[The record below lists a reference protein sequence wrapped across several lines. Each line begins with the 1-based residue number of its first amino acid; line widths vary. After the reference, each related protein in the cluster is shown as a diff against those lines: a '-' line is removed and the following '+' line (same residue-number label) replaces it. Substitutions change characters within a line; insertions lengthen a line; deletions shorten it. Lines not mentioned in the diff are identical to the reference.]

1 MPDDKGPWGQKGNG
15 GKKGSSP
22 WGGGKPDRSRPNAN
36 DASPDLEN
44 VIQGFKT
51 RVRSGGGNKGGGGF
65 NGGGPLQKFGP
76 FGLVIIVGLAMML
89 LSCFYQVSQQQEAVV
104 LRFGKYSRTTESG
117 LHFKLPAPVET
128 IMKVNVTSER
138 SVGSSRNL
146 VLTGDENIADV
157 DFTVRWNVKDSK
169 DFIFNL
175 EDAPGVVEDAADSA
189 IREVIGTKNLEY
201 VITDGRNPI
210 ELEVKALLQN
220 MLDEYAAG
228 VTITVVQLQRTE
240 APPKVIKAF
249 EDVVTAEQE
258 LQQRVNEGFAYMNE
272 VTENAVGEAAKLV
285 ESAEAYKQEVV
296 EVSRGETNRFLAVY
310 EQYKAAPQ
318 VTRQRIYLETIEEV
332 YGPAEKIIIE
342 GDAGQG
348 VVPYLPLD
356 QLQSKRK
363 AGGQ

>member
-1 MPDDKGPWGQKGNG
+1 
-15 GKKGSSP
+15 
-22 WGGGKPDRSRPNAN
+22 
-36 DASPDLEN
+36 
-44 VIQGFKT
+44 
-51 RVRSGGGNKGGGGF
+51 
-65 NGGGPLQKFGP
+65 LQKYGP
-76 FGLVIIVGLAMML
+76 FGVALIIGSFFLLV
-89 LSCFYQVSQQQEAVV
+89 SCFYTVAQQEEAVV

-117 LHFKLPAPVET
+117 LHFKLPTPVET
-128 IMKVNVTSER
+128 VLKVNVTSER
-138 SVGSSRNL
+138 SVGSSQNL

-169 DFIFNL
+169 NFIFNL
-175 EDAPGVVEDAADSA
+175 EDTSAVVADASDSA
-189 IREVIGTKNLEY
+189 IREIIGKEKLEY

-210 ELEVKALLQN
+210 EQDVKKLLQN
-220 MLDEYAAG
+220 MLDEYSAG

-258 LQQRVNEGFAYMNE
+258 LEQRVNEGIAYKNE
-272 VTENAVGEAAKLV
+272 VTENAVGNAAVLV

-296 EVSRGETNRFLAVY
+296 EVAKGEADRFLAVY
-310 EQYKAAPQ
+310 KEYKAAPR

-342 GDAGQG
+342 GDAGSG

-356 QLQSKRK
+356 QLKSNKS
-363 AGGQ
+363 GGN

>member
-1 MPDDKGPWGQKGNG
+1 MPDNKSPWGNKGGG
-15 GKKGSSP
+15 GKKPNNP
-22 WGGGKPDRSRPNAN
+22 WGNRPGGQGKPDRARPKPG

-44 VIQGFKT
+44 VIQGFKS
-51 RVRSGGGNKGGGGF
+51 RVRGGGRGGKPS
-65 NGGGPLQKFGP
+65 GPLQKFGP
-76 FGLVIIVGLAMML
+76 LGMIAIIGVLML
-89 LSCFYQVSQQQEAVV
+89 LVSCFYTVAQQEEAVV

-117 LHFKLPAPVET
+117 LHFKMPTPVET
-128 IMKVNVTSER
+128 VMKVNVTSER
-138 SVGSSRNL
+138 SVGSSKNL

-157 DFTVRWNVKDSK
+157 DFTVRWNVKDPK
-169 DFIFNL
+169 NFIFNL
-175 EDAPGVVEDAADSA
+175 EDTPSVVEDAADSA
-189 IREVIGTKNLEY
+189 IREVIGKKKLEY

-210 ELEVKALLQN
+210 ELEVKALLQD
-220 MLDEYAAG
+220 MLDEYSAG

-258 LQQRVNEGFAYMNE
+258 LEQRVNEGLAYRNE
-272 VTENAVGEAAKLV
+272 KTENAVGEAAVLV

-296 EVSRGETNRFLAVY
+296 AVARGEADRFLAVY
-310 EQYKAAPQ
+310 KEYKAAPR

-342 GDAGQG
+342 GNAGSG

-356 QLQSKRK
+356 QLNKKKS
-363 AGGQ
+363 GGQ

>member
-1 MPDDKGPWGQKGNG
+1 MQKY
-15 GKKGSSP
+15 
-22 WGGGKPDRSRPNAN
+22 
-36 DASPDLEN
+36 
-44 VIQGFKT
+44 
-51 RVRSGGGNKGGGGF
+51 
-65 NGGGPLQKFGP
+65 GP
-76 FGLVIIVGLAMML
+76 FGAALIIGSFFLLV
-89 LSCFYQVSQQQEAVV
+89 SCFYTVAQQEEAVV

-117 LHFKLPAPVET
+117 LHFKLPTPVET
-128 IMKVNVTSER
+128 VLKVNVTSER
-138 SVGSSRNL
+138 SVGSSQNL

-169 DFIFNL
+169 NFIFNL
-175 EDAPGVVEDAADSA
+175 EDTSAVVADASDSA
-189 IREVIGTKNLEY
+189 IREIIGKEKLEY

-210 ELEVKALLQN
+210 EQDVKKLLQN
-220 MLDEYAAG
+220 MLDEYSAG

-258 LQQRVNEGFAYMNE
+258 LEQRVNEGIAYKNE
-272 VTENAVGEAAKLV
+272 VTENAVGNAAVLV

-296 EVSRGETNRFLAVY
+296 EVAKGEADRFLAVY
-310 EQYKAAPQ
+310 KEYKAAPR

-342 GDAGQG
+342 GDVGSG

-356 QLQSKRK
+356 QLKSNKS
-363 AGGQ
+363 GGN

>member
-1 MPDDKGPWGQKGNG
+1 MQKY
-15 GKKGSSP
+15 
-22 WGGGKPDRSRPNAN
+22 
-36 DASPDLEN
+36 
-44 VIQGFKT
+44 
-51 RVRSGGGNKGGGGF
+51 
-65 NGGGPLQKFGP
+65 GP
-76 FGLVIIVGLAMML
+76 FGVALIIGSFFLLV
-89 LSCFYQVSQQQEAVV
+89 SCFYTVAQQEEAVV

-117 LHFKLPAPVET
+117 LHFKLPTPVET
-128 IMKVNVTSER
+128 VLKVNVTSER
-138 SVGSSRNL
+138 SVGSSQNL

-169 DFIFNL
+169 NFIFNL
-175 EDAPGVVEDAADSA
+175 EDTSAVVADASDSA
-189 IREVIGTKNLEY
+189 IREIIGKEKLEY

-210 ELEVKALLQN
+210 EQDVKKLLQD
-220 MLDEYAAG
+220 MLDEYSAG

-258 LQQRVNEGFAYMNE
+258 LEQRVNEGIAYKNE
-272 VTENAVGEAAKLV
+272 VTENAVGNAAVLV

-296 EVSRGETNRFLAVY
+296 EVAKGEADRFLAVY
-310 EQYKAAPQ
+310 KEYKAAPR

-342 GDAGQG
+342 GDAGSG

-356 QLQSKRK
+356 QLKSNKS
-363 AGGQ
+363 GGN